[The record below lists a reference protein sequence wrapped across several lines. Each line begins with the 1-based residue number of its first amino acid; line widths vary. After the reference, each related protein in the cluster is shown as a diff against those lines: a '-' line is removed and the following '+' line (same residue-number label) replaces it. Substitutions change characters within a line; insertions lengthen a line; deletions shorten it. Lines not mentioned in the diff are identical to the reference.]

1 MKKFIL
7 IFTMILSFSVF
18 ALDLSDAKQQGLVG
32 EKVDGL
38 LGVVKSSREVNQLV
52 QSINAQRIELYKE
65 IAVKNGMTLEQVSIL
80 AGEKAISK
88 TPRGEYIQNSAG
100 QWEIK

>member
-7 IFTMILSFSVF
+7 IITLMLSFSAF

-32 EKVDGL
+32 ERADGL
-38 LGVVKSSREVNQLV
+38 LGVVKASQEVNKLV
-52 QSINAQRIELYKE
+52 DTINTQRIELYKG
-65 IAVKNGMTLEQVSIL
+65 IAKKNGMTLDQVSVL

-100 QWEIK
+100 KWEKK

>member
-7 IFTMILSFSVF
+7 IMTLMLSFSVF

-32 EKVDGL
+32 ERVDGL
-38 LGVVKSSREVNQLV
+38 LGVVQASQEVNQLV
-52 QSINAQRIELYKE
+52 QSINTQRIDLYKE
-65 IAVKNGMTLEQVSIL
+65 IAQKNGMTLEQVSVL
-80 AGEKAISK
+80 AGKKAITK
-88 TPRGEYIQNSAG
+88 TPRGEYIQNSFG